1 MRIEIKSMQ
10 VAEKRGN
17 AARTGKPYVIRE
29 QKGWMETGK
38 DYPSEV
44 TISLQDDQVA
54 FAPGFYQLTPACFW
68 VGRFGV
74 VNVDLSKIV
83 PVKPAVTQPTVA
95 DSFGK
100 GARVAG

>member
-1 MRIEIKSMQ
+1 MRVEIKSMQ
-10 VAEKRGN
+10 VTEKRGN
-17 AARTGKPYVIRE
+17 AQRTGKPYVIRE

-54 FAPGFYQLTPACFW
+54 FAPGQYVLTPACFW

-74 VNVDLSKIV
+74 VNVDLSKMV
-83 PVKPAVTQPTVA
+83 SAAAAGVRPVQQP
-95 DSFGK
+95 